1 MADPKQGPNRGN
13 AGMGRPKGSPNRI
26 TKALKDAI
34 ILAAEEAGYDG
45 KGKDGLVG
53 YLKHVADTDVKA
65 FCGLL
70 GRVLPLQLS
79 AEDAGQMV
87 VTFQTIYEAKPTHDP
102 R

>member
-1 MADPKQGPNRGN
+1 MANKQTGNIPGPGP
-13 AGMGRPKGSPNRI
+13 GRPKGSPNRL

-45 KGKDGLVG
+45 EGKDGLVG

-70 GRVLPLQLS
+70 GRVLPMQI
-79 AEDAGQMV
+79 AGEDDGKVA
-87 VTFQTIYEAKPTHDP
+87 VTFTTIYEQKPAA
-102 R
+102 

>member
-1 MADPKQGPNRGN
+1 MAMANKQTGNIPGPGP
-13 AGMGRPKGSPNRI
+13 GRPKGSPNRI

-34 ILAAEEAGYDG
+34 ILAAQEAGYDG

-79 AEDAGQMV
+79 GDQNGPVIVEITRFADQPHAG
-87 VTFQTIYEAKPTHDP
+87 H
-102 R
+102 